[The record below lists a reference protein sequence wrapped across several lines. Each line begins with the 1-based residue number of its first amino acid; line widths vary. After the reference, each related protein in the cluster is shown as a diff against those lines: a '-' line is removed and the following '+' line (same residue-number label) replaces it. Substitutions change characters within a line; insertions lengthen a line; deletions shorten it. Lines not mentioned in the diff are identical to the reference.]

1 MAQASAWWG
10 IQEMIGITSCFRQ
23 WLTVVRLPRNHVKFT
38 AERSYEYRS
47 ALHRNH
53 KLLKPFSWTSMVFCS
68 KYFFSGDFHLNQF
81 VQNPARILA
90 WYSFGEMGLF
100 TFTTAKNWMDR
111 FFTGQNR
118 AKILECGPRAR
129 LVRSK
134 YSAFI
139 CLHWFGSLP
148 IPPASYQ
155 RIIRAGF
162 GTNWLKPNENWT
174 HDDPLRYSEK
184 QVTDVHEKRVYQL
197 TNSM

>member
-1 MAQASAWWG
+1 
-10 IQEMIGITSCFRQ
+10 MIGITSCFRQ

-38 AERSYEYRS
+38 AEKSYEYRS

-53 KLLKPFSWTSMVFCS
+53 KLPNPFSWTSMVFCS
-68 KYFFSGDFHLNQF
+68 KYFSVATSIWTSLCK
-81 VQNPARILA
+81 ILLESSLGTLSENSD
-90 WYSFGEMGLF
+90 YSRSLPQKIEWTVFL
-100 TFTTAKNWMDR
+100 
-111 FFTGQNR
+111 R
-118 AKILECGPRAR
+118 AKIGPKSGQNSWVRP
-129 LVRSK
+129 LGSVVRSK

-155 RIIRAGF
+155 RIIRAEF
-162 GTNWLKPNENWT
+162 GKNWLKPNENWT

-184 QVTDVHEKRVYQL
+184 QVTDVHEERVYQL

>member
-1 MAQASAWWG
+1 
-10 IQEMIGITSCFRQ
+10 MIGITSCFRQ

-38 AERSYEYRS
+38 AEKSYEYRS

-53 KLLKPFSWTSMVFCS
+53 KLPNPFSWTSMVFCS
-68 KYFFSGDFHLNQF
+68 KYFFQWRLPFEPVCAKSCSNLRLVLFRRNRIIHVHYCKKLNG
-81 VQNPARILA
+81 P
-90 WYSFGEMGLF
+90 
-100 TFTTAKNWMDR
+100 
-111 FFTGQNR
+111 FFYGPKSGQNSWVR
-118 AKILECGPRAR
+118 PLGSV
-129 LVRSK
+129 VRSK

-155 RIIRAGF
+155 RIIRAEF
-162 GTNWLKPNENWT
+162 GKNWLKPNENWT